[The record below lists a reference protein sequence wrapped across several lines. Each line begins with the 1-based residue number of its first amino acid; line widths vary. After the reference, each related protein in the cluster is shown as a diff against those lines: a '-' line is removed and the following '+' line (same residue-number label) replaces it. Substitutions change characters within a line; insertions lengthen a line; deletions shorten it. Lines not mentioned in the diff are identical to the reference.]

1 MISADIRGK
10 KYKIWDYTTFFDVYM
25 CYINFEQQLLRRKTM
40 WYVELNGKILPT
52 PYQYFSDCLS
62 ECIRLQEEMCAVS
75 TRPVK
80 ID

>member
-1 MISADIRGK
+1 
-10 KYKIWDYTTFFDVYM
+10 
-25 CYINFEQQLLRRKTM
+25 M

-75 TRPVK
+75 TRPVR